1 MSSLETQKVRI
12 AFAIRGTLRR
22 FVGTQVSFPSASLI
36 QIINFNFAMEV
47 DQDLTKVLFTEP
59 VHSPNFKFLVRNMV
73 NSLNEEELL
82 KLVSLCSPI
91 HDCLGLDDR
100 QRLRS
105 ANFCPSS

>member
-1 MSSLETQKVRI
+1 
-12 AFAIRGTLRR
+12 
-22 FVGTQVSFPSASLI
+22 
-36 QIINFNFAMEV
+36 MEV

-82 KLVSLCSPI
+82 KLVSRCSPI
-91 HDCLGLDDR
+91 NGCLGLDDR

-105 ANFCPSS
+105 ADFRSSS

>member
-47 DQDLTKVLFTEP
+47 DQDLTKVLLAEP
-59 VHSPNFKFLVRNMV
+59 VHSQNFKTLVTNLV
-73 NSLNEEELL
+73 SSLNEEELL
-82 KLVSLCSPI
+82 KLVRPASISNCHI
-91 HDCLGLDDR
+91 R
-100 QRLRS
+100 TR
-105 ANFCPSS
+105 